1 MRFPK
6 LSEQA
11 LVKDVEMALRLA
23 LLVGVLAAALGFL
36 YEKTT
41 GVGKIVL
48 CNAISGLISPHL
60 MILGLYAYFGLSLI
74 ALAIASFPKLAVAAA
89 KVSREFAILEI
100 QWCSAT
106 AGLLCGIAGFT
117 SRETPGRGLALT
129 AIGVSAAMVLAV
141 GTWLWAELVRDAAEG
156 GQVSQGAR
164 VRCGVLALI
173 LLYLFWGPLVGM
185 QDWSTLREGV
195 MDCSLAGQVGT

>member
-11 LVKDVEMALRLA
+11 LLIDMEMAIRLA

-41 GVGKIVL
+41 GVGKIVF
-48 CNAISGLISPHL
+48 CNAISGLTSPHL

-74 ALAIASFPKLAVAAA
+74 ALSVASFPKLAVAAA
-89 KVSREFAILEI
+89 KVSREFALLEI

-117 SRETPGRGLALT
+117 SRENPWRGLTLT
-129 AIGVSAAMVLAV
+129 VIAVSAAMVLAV
-141 GTWLWAELVRDAAEG
+141 GTWLWAELVRDAAEDI
-156 GQVSQGAR
+156 QVSQVAR
-164 VRCGVLALI
+164 IRCGVLALI

-195 MDCSLAGQVGT
+195 MDCST